1 MTTTA
6 RRWLGALSAIYL
18 LITTNTLQAQECD
31 EGDDP
36 SPVVTLATSEGDIT
50 LCLFHRKAPITVE
63 NFLKYVESGHYEG
76 SIFHR
81 VINGFMIQAG
91 GFDERYEPLPSD
103 SPIVNEAKKSK
114 LHNVRGT
121 IAMAR
126 TDDPDSATDQFFINH
141 RNNLRLDWAPGKA
154 GYAVFGKVKDKL
166 SMSTV
171 DFIAT
176 APIKN
181 RGGAFTDSPTK
192 PVVIN
197 KVTWV
202 NKP

>member
-1 MTTTA
+1 MA
-6 RRWLGALSAIYL
+6 IKFKPLLSLFVAAYL
-18 LITTNTLQAQECD
+18 LMTATLLQAQECN
-31 EGDDP
+31 EGADP
-36 SPVVTLATSEGDIT
+36 SPVISIETSEGDIT
-50 LCLFHRKAPITVE
+50 LCLFHRRAPITVQ
-63 NFLKYVESGHYEG
+63 NFLNYVESGHYEG
-76 SIFHR
+76 TIFHR

-91 GFDERYEPLPSD
+91 GFNQKYEPLPSE
-103 SPIVNEAKKSK
+103 SPIVNEAKKTK

-141 RNNLRLDWAPGKA
+141 RNNLRLDWSPGKA

-171 DFIAT
+171 DYIAT
-176 APIKN
+176 VPIKN
-181 RGGAFTDSPTK
+181 RGGTFTDSPAK
-192 PVVIN
+192 PIVIN
-197 KVTWV
+197 KVTWT

>member
-1 MTTTA
+1 MNSRFHNLLTCLVTTCLLATA
-6 RRWLGALSAIYL
+6 TDSK
-18 LITTNTLQAQECD
+18 AQECH
-31 EGDDP
+31 EGEDP
-36 SPVVTLATSEGDIT
+36 SPVVTIKTSEGDIT

-63 NFLKYVESGHYEG
+63 NFLNYVESGHYAG

-81 VINGFMIQAG
+81 VISGFMVQAG
-91 GFDERYEPLPSD
+91 GFDQKYEPLTGE
-103 SPIVNEAKKSK
+103 SPIENEAKKNK

-141 RNNLRLDWAPGKA
+141 RNNFRLDWAPGKA
-154 GYAVFGKVKDKL
+154 GYAVFGKVQDKL

-171 DFIAT
+171 DYIAT
-176 APIKN
+176 VPTKD
-181 RGGAFTDSPTK
+181 RGGAFSNSPAA
-192 PVVIN
+192 PIMIN
-197 KVTWV
+197 KVTWI

>member
-1 MTTTA
+1 MIQPFRATIRSLLTS
-6 RRWLGALSAIYL
+6 LALISAP
-18 LITTNTLQAQECD
+18 TLYAQEC
-31 EGDDP
+31 ETGVDP
-36 SPVVTLATSEGDIT
+36 SPVVKIETSEGDIT
-50 LCLFHRKAPITVE
+50 LCLFHRKAPITVQ
-63 NFLKYVESGHYEG
+63 NFLNYVESGHYEG

-81 VINGFMIQAG
+81 VISGFMIQAG
-91 GFDERYEPLPSD
+91 GFNQKYEPLASD
-103 SPIVNEAKKSK
+103 APIENEAKKTK

-154 GYAVFGKVKDKL
+154 GYAVFGQVQDKL

-171 DFIAT
+171 DYIAT
-176 APIKN
+176 VATKN
-181 RGGAFTDSPTK
+181 RGGAFTDSPAK
-192 PVVIN
+192 PIVIN
-197 KVTWV
+197 TVTWT

>member
-1 MTTTA
+1 MKVNAKNLLGVLAAVYLVTTTA
-6 RRWLGALSAIYL
+6 AVQS
-18 LITTNTLQAQECD
+18 QECNGG
-31 EGDDP
+31 EDP
-36 SPVVTLATSEGDIT
+36 SPVVTIETTEGDIT
-50 LCLFHRKAPITVE
+50 LCLFHHKAPITVA

-81 VINGFMIQAG
+81 VINGFMIQTG
-91 GFDERYEPLPSD
+91 GFDQRYEPLPSE
-103 SPIVNEAKKSK
+103 SPIENEAKKSK

-154 GYAVFGKVKDKL
+154 GYAVFGKVQDKL

-171 DFIAT
+171 DYIAT
-176 APIKN
+176 VPIKN
-181 RGGAFTDSPTK
+181 RGGAFSDSPSM
-192 PVVIN
+192 PIVIN
-197 KVTWV
+197 KVTWT